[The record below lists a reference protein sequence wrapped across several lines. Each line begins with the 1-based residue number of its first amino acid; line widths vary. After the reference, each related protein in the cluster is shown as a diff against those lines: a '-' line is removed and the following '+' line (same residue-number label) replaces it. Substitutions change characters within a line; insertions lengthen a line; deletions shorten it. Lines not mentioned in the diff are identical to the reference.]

1 MSKTYIASTLIRKAR
16 PRSEKLLGTTAVIAN
31 GPARETSVLT
41 ATQLK
46 LLKDLADWFG
56 YDEDTHSVYVKKDAQ
71 GFPRN
76 FYVFGDIAGNGI
88 AAQSQGGSADVQW
101 TQLYPSTGQKIAT
114 ITINGVATH
123 VYAPVG
129 GSGGT
134 SNYNDL
140 SNRPR
145 IAGHTLEGDMSLAT
159 LGIAA
164 ANHTHSEYLTTSSAA
179 SKYLT
184 QLAASQTY
192 QAKITSTSKL
202 SYSLISDTPDLSK
215 YQAKITSTNK
225 LDYSLISGTPDL
237 SLYQTKITSTNKL
250 GYSLI
255 SGTPNLSLYL
265 SKTGGTLTGRLTI
278 NDASSA
284 KPLILNTTYTGATS
298 VHTEFQVGGTPVGT
312 FEYGLDSAWLKLF
325 VSDGKGNGYGITG
338 LNGGNDESRYGKLVA
353 VKNVGTGW
361 ATYEFWHA
369 GNSGDY
375 TYDWKC
381 KTLYAAGH
389 ITPRTAET
397 YAVGLISAPFA
408 EVHANKW
415 YPNKNDTAH
424 YIEYVNGHWLIHGD
438 AACTGD
444 LAASYIT
451 A

>member
-1 MSKTYIASTLIRKAR
+1 MSKIYTASTLTRKAR

-31 GPARETSVLT
+31 GPARETSGLT

-71 GFPRN
+71 GLPRN
-76 FYVFGDIAGNGI
+76 FYAFGDIAGNGI

-192 QAKITSTSKL
+192 QAKITSSNKL
-202 SYSLISDTPDLSK
+202 AYTLISGTPDLSQYLTTSAASST
-215 YQAKITSTNK
+215 YQAKITSSNK
-225 LDYSLISGTPDL
+225 LAYSLISGTPDL
-237 SLYQTKITSTNKL
+237 TQYQSKITSSNKL
-250 GYSLI
+250 PYSLI
-255 SGTPNLSLYL
+255 SGAPDLSTYL
-265 SKTGGTLTGRLTI
+265 PKTGGTLTGRLTI

-298 VHTEFQVGGTPVGT
+298 VRTEFQVAGTQVGY
-312 FEYGLDSAWLKLF
+312 FEYGQDSARFKLHI
-325 VSDGKGNGYGITG
+325 SDGKSSTSGFAIGGT
-338 LNGGNDESRYGKLVA
+338 NGGLRNYGTPYVVLS
-353 VKNVGTGW
+353 NVPHEI
-361 ATYEFWHA
+361 YHD
-369 GNSGDY
+369 GNANKSDV
-375 TYDWKC
+375 DWQGRNI
-381 KTLYAAGH
+381 TAAGKF
-389 ITPRTAET
+389 
-397 YAVGLISAPFA
+397 VG
-408 EVHANKW
+408 NKW
-415 YPNKNDTAH
+415 YPSASDTTH

>member
-1 MSKTYIASTLIRKAR
+1 MSKTYTASTLTRKAR

-31 GPARETSVLT
+31 GPAREASGLT

-71 GFPRN
+71 GLPRN
-76 FYVFGDIAGNGI
+76 FYTFGDLAGGGVE
-88 AAQSQGGSADVQW
+88 AQSQGGSADVQW

-179 SKYLT
+179 STYLT

-237 SLYQTKITSTNKL
+237 SLYL
-250 GYSLI
+250 
-255 SGTPNLSLYL
+255 P
-265 SKTGGTLTGRLTI
+265 KTGGTLTGRLTI

-284 KPLILNTTYTGATS
+284 KPLILNTTYVDTAGNAATN
-298 VHTEFQVGGTPVGT
+298 VLTEFQVGGTPVGT

-338 LNGGNDESRYGKLVA
+338 LNGGDDESRYGKLVA

-389 ITPRTAET
+389 IIPRTAEV

-415 YPNKNDTAH
+415 YPNKNDTSH

-444 LAASYIT
+444 LAASHIT